1 MTTAVSAGLF
11 LIDSEALGRV
21 PVTGVLIQFLPVAV
35 GSGTVPIRY
44 FGLQEFEPA
53 RMPK

>member
-1 MTTAVSAGLF
+1 MATVVAAPS
-11 LIDSEALGRV
+11 LIGIEALGRV
-21 PVTGVLIQFLPVAV
+21 LVAGVLIQYLLVAV
-35 GSGTVPIRY
+35 GSGTAPIRY